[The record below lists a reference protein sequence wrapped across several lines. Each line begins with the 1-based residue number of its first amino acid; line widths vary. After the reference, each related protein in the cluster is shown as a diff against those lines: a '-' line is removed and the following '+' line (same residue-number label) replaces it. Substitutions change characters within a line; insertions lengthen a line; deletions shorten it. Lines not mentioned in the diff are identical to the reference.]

1 MVANKAGLSFPRSF
15 TFRTHVCALI
25 PLCVNSRHYSS
36 VLYIRLDE
44 WRLPLSAEQ
53 PGCCTFFD
61 LTAAP
66 RKSDLQAETRST
78 KLKRSGSCPAR
89 PNEAGRKS
97 CSFCPVVF
105 LTTMNC
111 MERRKQV
118 LPFTA
123 LPCSVCHH
131 ALPPGP
137 FSQGT
142 LHRICGLLFQSVS
155 RQAG

>member
-15 TFRTHVCALI
+15 TFRTHVSALI
-25 PLCVNSRHYSS
+25 PLCVNSMHYSS

-53 PGCCTFFD
+53 PGRCI
-61 LTAAP
+61 P
-66 RKSDLQAETRST
+66 PETCPPDRNQKHKT
-78 KLKRSGSCPAR
+78 EKERLLSCPA
-89 PNEAGRKS
+89 NEAERKS

-123 LPCSVCHH
+123 LSCSVCHH

-155 RQAG
+155 RQTG

>member
-66 RKSDLQAETRST
+66 RKPVLHTETRNI

-105 LTTMNC
+105 LTPITVWK
-111 MERRKQV
+111 ETKAGV
-118 LPFTA
+118 PVTA

-131 ALPPGP
+131 SLPPGL

-155 RQAG
+155 RQTG